1 MADLEVIAGK
11 AKGKVFNLAG
21 KQTFTLGRGYGVD
34 IFLEDRG
41 CSRNH
46 CKVEKRGDGFYV
58 VDLGASYGTKVNG
71 TKIKEQ
77 RLEDGDQLR
86 LGKSVLIFKDAAA
99 AAAAPAAN
107 PFSGSPLP
115 PAPCERS
122 LALPPAERRARLER
136 GAACAD
142 SDPDLDATQR
152 LPDHQPRSGN
162 RRLRAR
168 LGRPPGRSLRPRLR
182 LRRRRRRR
190 LRE

>member
-107 PFSGSPLP
+107 PFSGSPFPPPPASDPSPLP
-115 PAPCERS
+115 PPSGAP
-122 LALPPAERRARLER
+122 A
-136 GAACAD
+136 
-142 SDPDLDATQR
+142 
-152 LPDHQPRSGN
+152 
-162 RRLRAR
+162 
-168 LGRPPGRSLRPRLR
+168 
-182 LRRRRRRR
+182 
-190 LRE
+190 